1 MDIVVVFRF
10 PDITDPDSDAADL
23 AMESLTI
30 DLKNAGIDCDSWHV
44 EDALGDDGQKTAEQ
58 EEDEEEDE

>member
-30 DLKNAGIDCDSWHV
+30 DLKNAGIDCDSWHI
-44 EDALGDDGQKTAEQ
+44 EDALGDATE
-58 EEDEEEDE
+58 